1 MSRHPRTDGLSN
13 TAGTSCDSP
22 FQRFINTTC
31 LFHKQRMLCGDPQI
45 HFVPIARR
53 GDGPQHSALPQIVNT
68 VACRWV
74 HPPSDPLQGV
84 KVHTS
89 TLRRGRQSSSSFRNA
104 TRRRWVRRTMLW
116 PSEKMVVCRPSP
128 APIVPTAPSHGAP
141 TRFHQR
147 YQPHDVLGRW
157 PTASPRAQRWGTHAA
172 RSHPDIDDDVPPV
185 PVQKS
190 SLPEP
195 KSFLFVFIGLLLQ
208 LHSAR
213 RVVLSSPTT
222 FAASCFI
229 GRGRG
234 MLFLCSLNRLEE
246 WAVPFLGT
254 SIAR

>member
-1 MSRHPRTDGLSN
+1 MNHHPRTDSLST
-13 TAGTSCDSP
+13 TAGPPSDRHFQGFTNNTS
-22 FQRFINTTC
+22 

-45 HFVPIARR
+45 HFVPIARLN
-53 GDGPQHSALPQIVNT
+53 DGPQHSVLPQIVNT
-68 VACRWV
+68 VARRWV

-89 TLRRGRQSSSSFRNA
+89 TLRRGRQSSSFRNT
-104 TRRRWVRRTMLW
+104 TRRRWVRPTMLW
-116 PSEKMVVCRPSP
+116 PSENMVVCRPSP

-147 YQPHDVLGRW
+147 CQPHDVLGRC
-157 PTASPRAQRWGTHAA
+157 PTASPRAQRWGNHAK
-172 RSHPDIDDDVPPV
+172 RLHPYIHDEIPPL
-185 PVQKS
+185 PAQKS

-195 KSFLFVFIGLLLQ
+195 KSFFCVFIGLLLQ

-229 GRGRG
+229 GRGRC
-234 MLFLCSLNRLEE
+234 MLFLCSLKCLGE
-246 WAVPFLGT
+246 WAAPFLGA